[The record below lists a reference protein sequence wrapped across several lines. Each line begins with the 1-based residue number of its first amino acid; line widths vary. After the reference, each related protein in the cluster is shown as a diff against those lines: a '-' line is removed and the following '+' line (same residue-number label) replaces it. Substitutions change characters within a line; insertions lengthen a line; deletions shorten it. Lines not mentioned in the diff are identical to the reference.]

1 MEATIAIY
9 LGTLLRLVNER
20 RLEIYVHP
28 VVPVLN
34 ETRSIVKTFNDI
46 MRKRVR
52 AGGGVG
58 GVVWL
63 CGCVAHKDAGGMR
76 CGVVCGMAR

>member
-1 MEATIAIY
+1 MTDGMEATIAIY

-58 GVVWL
+58 GTCGCVVVWL
-63 CGCVAHKDAGGMR
+63 YRA
-76 CGVVCGMAR
+76 